1 MVKKIIYGMAK
12 FCDQNYG
19 YGSKDEKLGFD
30 RHKLLKHLNKSK
42 KVNNFEVSKRYKNS
56 LKYILK
62 LKKKTIHYKIDN
74 IPKNDNLIEDY
85 INKDIEDYFTKTGS
99 KLIEILYLHQHEI
112 EIISNPIVLKTLKKL
127 VKEKK
132 VKFIGVSIYNKD
144 ELDFALKSKI
154 IKVIQLPVNIA
165 DSYLYSKITK
175 KKNKIIVARSIFLQG
190 SLINDISHHPKK
202 LDILEYKK
210 KIKEICKSS
219 KISYFEAITSYVFN
233 LKMIDY
239 ILISTISK
247 KNLMQIFKSIIKIDK
262 KTLGLLYSHSKKF
275 KSWTNPITW
284 GINQYVSK

>member
-1 MVKKIIYGMAK
+1 MVKKIIFGMAK

-19 YGSKDEKLGFD
+19 YGSKNEKLGFD
-30 RHKLLKHLNKSK
+30 PHRFLKYLNNSK
-42 KVNNFEVSKRYKNS
+42 KVNNIEVSKRYKDS

-74 IPKNDNLIEDY
+74 IPKNDDLIEDY
-85 INKDIEDYFTKTGS
+85 INKDIKDYFAKTGS

-112 EIISNPIVLKTLKKL
+112 KIISNPIVLKTLKKL
-127 VKEKK
+127 VKKKK

-165 DSYLYSKITK
+165 DSYLYSKIK
-175 KKNKIIVARSIFLQG
+175 RKRKIIVARSIFLQG
-190 SLINDISHHPKK
+190 SLVNDISHHPKK

-210 KIKEICKSS
+210 KIQEICKRS

-233 LKMIDY
+233 LQMIDY

-247 KNLMQIFKSIIKIDK
+247 KNLIQIFESIIKIDK
-262 KTLGLLYSHSKKF
+262 KTLDLLYNHSKKF
-275 KSWTNPITW
+275 KSWTNPISW
-284 GINQYVSK
+284 GVNQYASK